1 MKRIKIPRLFN
12 GKKLS
17 AATARRASAASAGMD
32 FEGIPEPN
40 MKLSR
45 ALLIVLLLHVVAV
58 SGIIAFNAIKTRE
71 RAFVPPSSTETES
84 KVADSARTSSHASI
98 DKTHVA
104 ETQEENDRQHEA
116 KPSRPLPNDEQAKKP
131 SSSGKSYIVKKG
143 DNPVGIAKKLKVS
156 YSDLLALNHI
166 DDPRKLKIGQKLLI
180 PEAAKPK
187 ITSVKPAD
195 KKKKQKEVSSEKS
208 DAKTHRTPKALPA
221 KSTDRRAS
229 FRTNLLSAL
238 RAAASRTD
246 AGVAHISWCRFHT
259 LTPHAS

>member
-1 MKRIKIPRLFN
+1 MKRFKIPRLFN

-32 FEGIPEPN
+32 LEGIPEPN

-71 RAFVPPSSTETES
+71 HTFVPPTSTSTES
-84 KVADSARTSSHASI
+84 KLANSTQSANHASA
-98 DKTHVA
+98 DKARVA
-104 ETQEENDRQHEA
+104 GAQKEIDRQQEP
-116 KPSRPLPNDEQAKKP
+116 KPSHSLAKNEQAKTP
-131 SSSGKSYIVKKG
+131 SSSGKTYVVKKG

-156 YSDLLALNHI
+156 YNDLIALNHI

-180 PEAAKPK
+180 PETAKQK
-187 ITSVKPAD
+187 TTSDRPAD
-195 KKKKQKEVSSEKS
+195 KKKKQNEVSSEKS

-221 KSTDRRAS
+221 KSTDSRAS
-229 FRTNLLSAL
+229 FPASLWSAQ
-238 RAAASRTD
+238 RVRIA
-246 AGVAHISWCRFHT
+246 FM
-259 LTPHAS
+259 P